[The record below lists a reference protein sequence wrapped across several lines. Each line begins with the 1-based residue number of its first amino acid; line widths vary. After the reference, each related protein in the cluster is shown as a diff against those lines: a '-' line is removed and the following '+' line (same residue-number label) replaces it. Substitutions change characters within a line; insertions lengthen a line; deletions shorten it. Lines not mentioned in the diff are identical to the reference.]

1 MEGEIL
7 TKPLAYYSRAVFSS
21 ADAKFVVLAFSSLFS
36 VINPIEA
43 APIFVAMTA
52 GAPESRRRM
61 ALRACFAAALILA
74 LFALTGGAI
83 FSFFGIT
90 LPAFQIAGGILFTSM
105 GLSTLRDDDRTDRV
119 EASGARATQD
129 PSIVPLGMP
138 LIAGP
143 GAISTVMVLVGQA
156 RDGGHRMALALAIAA
171 NIVLTLVI
179 LLAAPAIVTRI
190 GETGQ
195 RIVSKIMGLITAVI
209 GVQFVLNGVER
220 VALSILKSAR
230 T

>member
-1 MEGEIL
+1 M
-7 TKPLAYYSRAVFSS
+7 FSS

-43 APIFVAMTA
+43 APIFVSLTA
-52 GAPESRRRM
+52 GMPGERRRM
-61 ALRACFAAALILA
+61 ALRASTAAALILA
-74 LFALTGGAI
+74 VFALTGGAI
-83 FSFFGIT
+83 FSAFGIT
-90 LPAFQIAGGILFTSM
+90 LPAFQIAGGILFTIM
-105 GLSTLRDDDRTDRV
+105 GLTTLREEERP
-119 EASGARATQD
+119 ERAEVVATHD

-156 RDGGHRMALALAIAA
+156 RDGGHRVALALAIAG
-171 NIVLTLVI
+171 NILLTLVI
-179 LLAAPAIVTRI
+179 LLAAPKLVARI
-190 GETGQ
+190 GVTGQ

-209 GVQFVLNGVER
+209 GVQFILNGVEA
-220 VALSILKSAR
+220 VSLAILKSAR

>member
-1 MEGEIL
+1 M
-7 TKPLAYYSRAVFSS
+7 FSS

-43 APIFVAMTA
+43 APIFVSMTR
-52 GAPESRRRM
+52 GAPGERRRV
-61 ALRACFAAALILA
+61 AIRASLAAALILA

-83 FSFFGIT
+83 FSLFGIT
-90 LPAFQIAGGILFTSM
+90 LPAFQIAGGILFTTM
-105 GLSTLRDDDRTDRV
+105 GLTTLRSDERPDRGDV
-119 EASGARATQD
+119 PHKGD

-156 RDGGHRMALALAIAA
+156 RDEGHRMALALAIAA
-171 NIVLTLVI
+171 NILLTLLI
-179 LLAAPAIVTRI
+179 LLAAPAIVARI

-209 GVQFVLNGVER
+209 GVQFVLNGVET
-220 VALSILKSAR
+220 VALAILKEGRS
-230 T
+230 

>member
-1 MEGEIL
+1 M
-7 TKPLAYYSRAVFSS
+7 FSS

-43 APIFVAMTA
+43 APIFVSLTS
-52 GAPESRRRM
+52 GAPQDRRRM
-61 ALRACFAAALILA
+61 ALRASAAAALILA
-74 LFALTGGAI
+74 VFALTGGAI
-83 FSFFGIT
+83 FSAFGIT

-105 GLSTLRDDDRTDRV
+105 GLNTLTHDERHERTGPVST
-119 EASGARATQD
+119 AD

-156 RDGGHRMALALAIAA
+156 RDGGHRMALAIAIAA
-171 NIVLTLVI
+171 NILLTLVI
-179 LLAAPAIVTRI
+179 LLAAPGLVARI
-190 GETGQ
+190 GVTGQ

-209 GVQFVLNGVER
+209 GVQFVLNGVET
-220 VALSILKSAR
+220 VALAILRAAR
-230 T
+230 G

>member
-1 MEGEIL
+1 
-7 TKPLAYYSRAVFSS
+7 VFSS

-43 APIFVAMTA
+43 APIFVSMTQ
-52 GAPESRRRM
+52 GAPGERRRI
-61 ALRACFAAALILA
+61 AVRACLAAALILSI
-74 LFALTGGAI
+74 FALTGGAI
-83 FSFFGIT
+83 FGLFGIT

-105 GLSTLRDDDRTDRV
+105 GLTTLKSDDRPDRAEV
-119 EASGARATQD
+119 AHKGD

-156 RDGGHRMALALAIAA
+156 RDEGHRMALALAIGA
-171 NIVLTLVI
+171 NILLTLLI
-179 LLAAPAIVTRI
+179 LLAAPAIVARI

-209 GVQFVLNGVER
+209 GVQFVLNGVET
-220 VALSILKSAR
+220 VALAILKAGRS
-230 T
+230 